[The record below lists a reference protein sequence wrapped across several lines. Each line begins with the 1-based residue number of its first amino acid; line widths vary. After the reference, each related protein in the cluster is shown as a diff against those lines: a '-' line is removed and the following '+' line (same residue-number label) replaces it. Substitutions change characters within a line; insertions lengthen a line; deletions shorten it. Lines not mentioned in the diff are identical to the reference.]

1 MLPGVPELRRVD
13 WLCILGMVSRRCLL
27 MKNNSIGNTW
37 IFLQVL
43 FRVFDTACEVLE
55 QTTALDRCSSGP
67 QGTE

>member
-1 MLPGVPELRRVD
+1 
-13 WLCILGMVSRRCLL
+13 

-43 FRVFDTACEVLE
+43 FRVLDTACKVLE
-55 QTTALDRCSSGP
+55 QTAALDRCSSGP